1 MIVSNSIRKEKLKYN
16 DIRDLILVEEIR
28 RRDASKTS
36 RFGSALNLETKAE
49 VITEIQIGADQNP
62 EILIGIEVNL
72 DQANKY
78 NAGTVGKQVTLG
90 INAKVLRRRLE
101 MILLML

>member
-1 MIVSNSIRKEKLKYN
+1 M
-16 DIRDLILVEEIR
+16 
-28 RRDASKTS
+28 
-36 RFGSALNLETKAE
+36 TK
-49 VITEIQIGADQNP
+49 IQTEADQNP
-62 EILIGIEVNL
+62 KILIGTEANL

-90 INAKVLRRRLE
+90 GNAKVLKRRMK